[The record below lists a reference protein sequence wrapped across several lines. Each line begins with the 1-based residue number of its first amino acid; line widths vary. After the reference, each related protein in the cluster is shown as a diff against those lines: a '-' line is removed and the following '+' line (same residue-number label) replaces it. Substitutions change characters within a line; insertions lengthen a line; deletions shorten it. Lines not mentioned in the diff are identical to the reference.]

1 MKKLLAK
8 IHVELNF
15 WTMSLVSLVLVGLS
29 FAIYLPSLGYYFDDW
44 PQIYSMVVRG
54 LDGIKTYF
62 AYDSRPFGWVTE
74 WLLFRLW
81 GTNAV
86 MWHLFNYFMHWI
98 TGIVI
103 YLTLTRIW
111 PASRKTIAWMVLL
124 YAVYP
129 AFDQHSAAIIYT
141 GYRMSFLCFW
151 LSMLLMVR
159 FASGGKRRYLW
170 LALGLLLNAI
180 SLFTVEY
187 FIGLEL
193 IRPFILWF
201 IIEEKGR
208 KKIGRVLL
216 NWLPWLLLTFAFAFW
231 RLFLMENLRG
241 LSLFFFSSLAASP
254 KAALI
259 FLFEAILKTY
269 IKILFGVWYAA
280 FDPAMIDFTSAYRL
294 VALGL
299 IALVLA
305 GLLVLLFG
313 NRKRWIEEDVIQ
325 ANPLRQQ
332 LWLGAAGIFA
342 GSLPVWLIMRSY
354 GETESVYVDRFAMPI
369 MWAAALLLVS
379 LLTRL
384 LKEHLLRR
392 NLLLAGLIALA
403 VGKNFADTNSYKWS
417 TTMQNRI
424 FYQLKWRAPG
434 LQPNTTIV
442 AARELFA
449 NMGAYEVGFKLNLLY
464 PTSQPM
470 PQLDYYFGTLP
481 KLYPR
486 NVNDIT
492 DEGKKIEAQRWYAK
506 FEANGSD
513 SLVVNWSL
521 EPQDCLW
528 VLSINDR
535 YNPLLYGN
543 TAQALAGSN
552 LSRILPGDATFTPD
566 MGLFGKEDRNTW
578 CYYYESADLARQNG
592 DWGQVVKLY
601 EEAKAAGYSPAN
613 GVELIPFIEGY
624 ARNGQ
629 AVVAANLTVVAR
641 SLTENMRDYICDTW
655 NRMAKDMSGDPV
667 FAAEY
672 DTLSQ
677 QDRCWEVK

>member
-1 MKKLLAK
+1 MKKLLTK
-8 IHVELNF
+8 INLELNF
-15 WTMSLVSLVLVGLS
+15 WSMSLVSLVLVGLS

-54 LDGIKTYF
+54 LEGIKTYF

-74 WLLFRLW
+74 WLLFKLW
-81 GTNAV
+81 GTNAIA
-86 MWHLFNYFMHWI
+86 WHSFNYLIHWL

-103 YLTLTRIW
+103 YLTLTKIW
-111 PASRKTIAWMVLL
+111 PGSRKTIAWMVMLF
-124 YAVYP
+124 AVYP
-129 AFDQHSAAIIYT
+129 AFDQQSAAIIYT
-141 GYRMSFLCFW
+141 GYRVSFLCIW
-151 LSMLLMVR
+151 VSLLLMIQFVKGRKYR
-159 FASGGKRRYLW
+159 FLW
-170 LALGLLLNAI
+170 LALGLLLNAF

-201 IIEEKGR
+201 IIEDKGR

-216 NWLPWLLLTFAFAFW
+216 HWLPWLLLTAAFAIW

-241 LSLFFFSSLAASP
+241 LSLFFFSNLIASP

-259 FLFEAILKTY
+259 FLIEAILKTY
-269 IKILFGVWYAA
+269 MKILLGVWYSA
-280 FDPAMIDFTSAYRL
+280 FDPAMIDFSSAYRII
-294 VALGL
+294 ALGL
-299 IALVLA
+299 V
-305 GLLVLLFG
+305 LLVLVGFLVLLLF
-313 NRKRWIEEDVIQ
+313 NRKRWINEESRETS
-325 ANPLRQQ
+325 PLKQQ
-332 LWLGAAGIFA
+332 LWLGAAGIFC

-354 GETESVYVDRFAMPI
+354 GETESVYVDRFALPI
-369 MWAAALLLVS
+369 MWAAALLLTA

-384 LKEHLLRR
+384 FKEHMLRR
-392 NLLLAGLIALA
+392 NLILAALIAVA
-403 VGKNFADTNSYKWS
+403 VGKNFSDTNSYKWS

-434 LQPNTTIV
+434 LKPNTTLI

-470 PQLDYYFGTLP
+470 PSLDYYFGTTY

-492 DEGKKIEAQRWYAK
+492 DEGKKIQAQRWYAK
-506 FEANGSD
+506 FEANGTD

-552 LSRILPGDATFTPD
+552 LSRIVADNSSFTPD
-566 MGLFGKEDRNTW
+566 TGLFGKEDRNTW
-578 CYYYESADLARQNG
+578 CYYYQSADLARQNG
-592 DWGQVVKLY
+592 DWAKVVSLY
-601 EEAKAAGYSPAN
+601 EQAKAAGFSPAN

-629 AVVAANLTVVAR
+629 ADAASDLNVVAR
-641 SLTENMRDYICDTW
+641 SLTEGMRDYLCDTW
-655 NRMAKDMSGDPV
+655 NRMAKDIHNDPL
-667 FAAEY
+667 FDAEY
-672 DTLSQ
+672 AAFSQ
-677 QDRCWEVK
+677 QDLCWEVK